1 MIPLDPSP
9 GEVAW
14 MDLPT
19 DSACRAG
26 DYESLRASGPRKPGK
41 SPGGKLAFPGGL
53 FPGFPRML
61 CIRVGRQRRPGQKH
75 NGGKFCY
82 PFQAT
87 AGTCFLS
94 ASGNIRRRGCR
105 GSSPAAGS
113 GAEETPA
120 ILTNRN
126 GSAVS
131 ASPPARTAPRGTRRR
146 AGAGRLPGR
155 VPPGR
160 NGCRRFAPRKPRPGA
175 G

>member
-87 AGTCFLS
+87 AGICFLS
-94 ASGNIRRRGCR
+94 ASSNIRRRGCR

-113 GAEETPA
+113 GAAEAP
-120 ILTNRN
+120 
-126 GSAVS
+126 
-131 ASPPARTAPRGTRRR
+131 ASPSFSFNVFFISLLQIKLHIEKAGHESTACFYIGPNPYTNSIMTISAASPRRGPS
-146 AGAGRLPGR
+146 L
-155 VPPGR
+155 
-160 NGCRRFAPRKPRPGA
+160 
-175 G
+175 

>member
-1 MIPLDPSP
+1 MHSGLCIIKNTLSQKRKERRGFAPYPTRGMIPLDPSP

-87 AGTCFLS
+87 AGICFLS

-105 GSSPAAGS
+105 GSSPAVGS
-113 GAEETPA
+113 GAAEAPA
-120 ILTNRN
+120 CFLT
-126 GSAVS
+126 
-131 ASPPARTAPRGTRRR
+131 
-146 AGAGRLPGR
+146 
-155 VPPGR
+155 
-160 NGCRRFAPRKPRPGA
+160 
-175 G
+175 